1 MTSSRRSFL
10 QKTATLA
17 ACGLAIPASHLVAA
31 EPPRFGNFRMG
42 MATYTLRSFPLDRA
56 IEIMQ
61 SLGIETVDLNPRH
74 LPHTS
79 SDEVA
84 DAAKQKFADHNL
96 KLLSY
101 GVVGDFSKDYDKNER
116 IFRFVKRIG
125 ARNITAN
132 PPEESLDSLEKLA
145 AQYDIRIAIHN
156 HGPGSGYDQV
166 AEVLMAVKDRHPNM
180 GACAD
185 LGHYLRS
192 GEDPARC
199 ISLLGDRLYGV
210 HLKDFDAPKKN
221 SKGRVL
227 GKGILDVPSVF
238 KALKQVNFPTD
249 ACLSLE
255 YEQNPKDPIEDIKE
269 CLEVAAAAARQA
281 S

>member
-1 MTSSRRSFL
+1 MISSRRSFL
-10 QKTATLA
+10 HKTIALA
-17 ACGLAIPASHLVAA
+17 GCAVALRASHVLA
-31 EPPRFGNFRMG
+31 EEPRRFGQFRMG
-42 MATYTLRSFPLDRA
+42 MASYTLRSFPLDRA

-74 LPHTS
+74 LAHTVS
-79 SDEVA
+79 NEAA
-84 DAAKQKFADHNL
+84 DSAKQKIADHRL
-96 KLLSY
+96 TLLSY
-101 GVVGDFSKDYDKNER
+101 GVVGDFSKDHEKNER
-116 IFRFVKRIG
+116 IFKFVKRMG

-132 PPEESLDSLEKLA
+132 PPENSLDSLEKLV

-156 HGPGSGYDQV
+156 HGPGSGYDQM
-166 AEVLMAVKDRHPNM
+166 AEVMTAVKNRHPNM

-210 HLKDFDAPKKN
+210 HLKDFDAAKKDA
-221 SKGRVL
+221 KGRIL
-227 GKGILDVPSVF
+227 GKGILDVSSVF
-238 KALKQVNFPTD
+238 KALKQVNFPAD

-255 YEQNPKDPIEDIKE
+255 YEQNPKDPIADIKQ
-269 CLEVAAAAARQA
+269 CLEVAAVAARQA

>member
-1 MTSSRRSFL
+1 MISSRRSFL
-10 QKTATLA
+10 HKTVALA
-17 ACGLAIPASHLVAA
+17 GCGVALRASRVLAE
-31 EPPRFGNFRMG
+31 EPRRFGQFRMG
-42 MATYTLRSFPLDRA
+42 MASYTLRAFPLDRA

-74 LPHTS
+74 LAHTV
-79 SDEVA
+79 SDEVT
-84 DAAKQKFADHNL
+84 DSAKQKIKDHKL
-96 KLLSY
+96 TLLSY
-101 GVVGDFSKDYDKNER
+101 GVVGDFSKDHEKNER
-116 IFRFVKRIG
+116 IFKFVKRMG

-132 PPEESLDSLEKLA
+132 PPEDSLDSLEKLV

-166 AEVLMAVKDRHPNM
+166 AEVLTAVKNRHRNM

-221 SKGRVL
+221 AKGRIL

-238 KALKQVNFPTD
+238 KALKQVNFPAD

-255 YEQNPKDPIEDIKE
+255 YEQNQKDPIADIKE
-269 CLEVAAAAARQA
+269 CLEAAAVAARQA